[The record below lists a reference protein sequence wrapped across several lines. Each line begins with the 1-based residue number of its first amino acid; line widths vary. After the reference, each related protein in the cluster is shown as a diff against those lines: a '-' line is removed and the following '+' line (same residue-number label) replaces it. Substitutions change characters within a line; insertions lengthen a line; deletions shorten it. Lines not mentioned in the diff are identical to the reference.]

1 MVLHR
6 KSQVHLSCTVLTQ
19 TPQGF
24 EWLVRDVH
32 RLRDLVE
39 GVDAV
44 EVENPDFEILK
55 QSPMLGD
62 NKFKLE
68 IGTSSKVHYALVFAL
83 TRAVRA

>member
-1 MVLHR
+1 
-6 KSQVHLSCTVLTQ
+6 
-19 TPQGF
+19 
-24 EWLVRDVH
+24 
-32 RLRDLVE
+32 LRDLVE

-68 IGTSSKVHYALVFAL
+68 IGMSSKVHYALAFVM
-83 TRAVRA
+83 TCAVRI